1 VQTIVEETARV
12 ATGSI
17 WVTISVTIWVI
28 GDVDLIAAGSNGVST
43 VDPALR
49 PIDRTAEGNSAS

>member
-28 GDVDLIAAGSNGVST
+28 GDVDLIDAGSNGVST

-49 PIDRTAEGNSAS
+49 PI